1 MNKTS
6 PSDFPVDLLPDI
18 AHRFAYEVACALR
31 VPIELPAVSVLA
43 AASAS
48 IGRGL
53 EIQSTPDE
61 VMRGNLYFLGAAR
74 SGDGKTRTI
83 KQAASVILD
92 YQKQAIAFW
101 KYGTEPRARTEQK
114 LLKAEM
120 KKLQGLLSARK
131 PTFSVDRATIID
143 ELREKIRRLRELE
156 DDLHSPQ
163 YIVEDCTVESL
174 APALAANNEE
184 IFSLSADAG
193 KVLLNLQGRYNKKG
207 EIDDNFYLKSFSG
220 DHHIVNRNS
229 HSPIVLYQP
238 TISLLW
244 LAQPD
249 LLTRIFQNIRLLS
262 GGLLA
267 RCLSFNSKIEPTEIP
282 ETPRR
287 IDADVKAEYQN
298 RIRELMST
306 YLRLKRTLRIPDSPQ
321 ALEVIRCYH
330 NTLVADR
337 LGKLADIS
345 SIVARWHELALRV
358 AMVLH
363 AFVYGK
369 EAHLF
374 PIAEETAQDAVS
386 IIDWFTEQEFHL
398 PEPSREQQREERLN
412 HLIRI
417 IQTRYNGRAP
427 IRDLRLRNGFERD
440 EIDELAKTFSPR
452 IIIEIFKNPQGAGR
466 PAKVVRVL

>member
-1 MNKTS
+1 MNTC
-6 PSDFPVDLLPDI
+6 DFPIDLLPDI
-18 AHRFAYEVACALR
+18 ARSFAYEVAMALR
-31 VPIELPAVSVLA
+31 VPVELPAVSVLA

-61 VMRGNLYFLGAAR
+61 VMRGNLYFLGAAK
-74 SGDGKTRTI
+74 SGDGKSRTI
-83 KQAASVILD
+83 KQAAALILD
-92 YQKQAIAFW
+92 YQQQAIAFW
-101 KYGTEPRARTEQK
+101 RYDTEPRARAE
-114 LLKAEM
+114 LKILEAEM

-131 PTFSVDRATIID
+131 PTLTVDRASIKE

-156 DDLHSPQ
+156 DDLRSPQ
-163 YIVEDCTVESL
+163 FIVEDCTVESL

-193 KVLLNLQGRYNKKG
+193 KVLLNLEGRYNKEG
-207 EIDDNFYLKSFSG
+207 AIDDNFYLKSFSG

-229 HSPIVLYQP
+229 HCPIILYHP
-238 TISLLW
+238 TMSLLW

-249 LLTRIFQNIRLLS
+249 LIARVFQNIRLLI

-267 RCLSFNSKIEPTEIP
+267 RCLSFNSKIEPTELPAI
-282 ETPRR
+282 PRR
-287 IDADVKAEYQN
+287 IAATVKAEYQE
-298 RIRELMST
+298 RIRQLMNT
-306 YLRLKRTLRIPDSPQ
+306 YLRLKKTLQIPDSPQ

-345 SIVARWHELALRV
+345 SIVARWHELALRL

-363 AFVYGK
+363 AFIYGK

-374 PIAEETAQDAVS
+374 PIAEETARDAVS
-386 IIDWFTEQEFHL
+386 IIDWFSKQELDLF
-398 PEPSREQQREERLN
+398 EPSRQARKEERLN

-417 IQTRYNGRAP
+417 IQSRYINGSAP
-427 IRDLRLRNGFERD
+427 IRDLGRCNGFDRNEL
-440 EIDELAKTFSPR
+440 EELAKTFPAR
-452 IIIEIFKNPQGAGR
+452 IVIETIQNPQGGR
-466 PAKVVRVL
+466 PSEVVRML